1 MSTIPCNDSIVLKQD
16 ATLPLASYLCRPG
29 DHAGDSRRPARDPT
43 PPAPPDTQTPLI
55 RFGTTHTGAQSTD
68 CSRGVGISFRF
79 ISRREYSQ
87 LPVWV
92 WYNVH
97 SKFSLR
103 VHSSHVSS
111 TGFASF
117 ADVDPGVRVP
127 FRVRP
132 PTHMA
137 SPAQLA
143 IIFLLL
149 ITNPKSPR
157 PTTHPQRRY
166 VRPPTHQV

>member
-1 MSTIPCNDSIVLKQD
+1 MREIRAAGRR
-16 ATLPLASYLCRPG
+16 ATDTFNSFRNHAHEGTVHRLLPWS
-29 DHAGDSRRPARDPT
+29 S
-43 PPAPPDTQTPLI
+43 
-55 RFGTTHTGAQSTD
+55 
-68 CSRGVGISFRF
+68 ISFRF
-79 ISRREYSQ
+79 ISRKYSQ

-127 FRVRP
+127 FASDHP
-132 PTHMA
+132 PTLA
-137 SPAQLA
+137 SPA
-143 IIFLLL
+143 
-149 ITNPKSPR
+149 
-157 PTTHPQRRY
+157 
-166 VRPPTHQV
+166 

>member
-1 MSTIPCNDSIVLKQD
+1 MACVPCTVSVTTARTDTAKGNL
-16 ATLPLASYLCRPG
+16 RPHPNRQNSRSRFVSPFCACFH
-29 DHAGDSRRPARDPT
+29 DKNVFDPPSAGT
-43 PPAPPDTQTPLI
+43 PTQTPLI

-92 WYNVH
+92 WYNVY

-117 ADVDPGVRVP
+117 ADVDPG
-127 FRVRP
+127 
-132 PTHMA
+132 
-137 SPAQLA
+137 S
-143 IIFLLL
+143 
-149 ITNPKSPR
+149 R
-157 PTTHPQRRY
+157 PTTLLQPRCPRLTRSLLSCLGSYQRY
-166 VRPPTHQV
+166 DG